1 MWLCFDLKKRK
12 VVRAWKQQCTQCLKE
27 SAFRITEAALL
38 ACIDH
43 AVKKCLRRISDFE
56 DIIHLNQPGDKD
68 HLQKLCERCQ
78 ELGRSCCGG
87 AAPPQDSLLAA
98 LAGLKLTRRA
108 EVEEEVAVDLGRGIP
123 LPAAFAGFKSW
134 DDVLRKSALTTS
146 ERDARSVAIQ
156 ELRNVCEDT
165 LKGTPNPCHKVK
177 EAGSFA
183 KGTDWLKSDVDVVV
197 FVLNKFSAGVNRN
210 ALAAIA
216 EVLQTTPGWV
226 VGHINSH
233 SLSCHN
239 EPIDCH
245 FDVLIGGLT
254 VDSVSPSSPNFFLG
268 LKKNLHRLWAASA
281 CSLQKKFMLEEVL
294 QKRKLERNGPDDY
307 RKVKSSFQGAVR
319 LLKLWADNSGLNCN
333 DQEGG
338 RKWKMRSYLFE
349 ILLARVLLPLDPKSL
364 QHTSSPQMFQLCMQ
378 ALADPADTPLRVALP
393 FKSLSP
399 DVLMPHLERSV
410 TSWKP
415 FKGRGRLRRERGAAE
430 VALDP
435 ANPNTNVADDHA
447 NPYDIPFLKLR
458 ERAVEAIFKMS

>member
-1 MWLCFDLKKRK
+1 
-12 VVRAWKQQCTQCLKE
+12 
-27 SAFRITEAALL
+27 
-38 ACIDH
+38 
-43 AVKKCLRRISDFE
+43 
-56 DIIHLNQPGDKD
+56 
-68 HLQKLCERCQ
+68 
-78 ELGRSCCGG
+78 
-87 AAPPQDSLLAA
+87 
-98 LAGLKLTRRA
+98 
-108 EVEEEVAVDLGRGIP
+108 
-123 LPAAFAGFKSW
+123 
-134 DDVLRKSALTTS
+134 
-146 ERDARSVAIQ
+146 
-156 ELRNVCEDT
+156 
-165 LKGTPNPCHKVK
+165 
-177 EAGSFA
+177 
-183 KGTDWLKSDVDVVV
+183 
-197 FVLNKFSAGVNRN
+197 
-210 ALAAIA
+210 
-216 EVLQTTPGWV
+216 
-226 VGHINSH
+226 
-233 SLSCHN
+233 
-239 EPIDCH
+239 
-245 FDVLIGGLT
+245 VLIGGLT